1 LEAFS
6 RSVGPIYDLIQ
17 VLREQSAVLRRTRDL
32 LLPRLMSGQLTL
44 PEAEEAIPA
53 AL

>member
-1 LEAFS
+1 VFVGDDLGWRDTRPYGS
-6 RSVGPIYDLIQ
+6 RTDAAN
-17 VLREQSAVLRRTRDL
+17 LRATRDL